1 MNMIHIFYVLL
12 ITPTFGIYVQN
23 ELKNVTKRNNYSPA
37 EWTEPEGIWS
47 SLLEEWTLSNREIPS
62 RGREARIIQ
71 TVPPPN
77 FYGQQQQHQFQQPYH
92 KYIPT
97 SETYL
102 NRRIGESVEPEPNLR
117 RQNEAIAG
125 KVVANMMGPPSMQ
138 HQQQQQQ
145 QQQQI
150 PLKLQSQHRQYQ
162 FNSPREVSETDLYL
176 LGAIEKLVYRVDYM
190 EKRLKRTEQLVYYL
204 MAGNNQKVEPDECPK
219 NFTKINTDCYHI
231 GAKDRVDWKS
241 AALKC
246 KSLGAILAE
255 FEKIEKYQD
264 VVAHVLSNQDL
275 RGHDFW
281 IGGLNPGLLWIWST
295 SARPVN
301 PNANI
306 TSITN
311 KNEAVTKIPAKVLNA
326 SNSTKAEL
334 PTISSNFPEISGNG
348 RCLRLSYNPS
358 LFSYGYTGHDCS
370 TKHYFMCVI
379 HDKSLDNEI
388 NRIAKELKF
397 DIE

>member
-1 MNMIHIFYVLL
+1 MMTQYILYVH
-12 ITPTFGIYVQN
+12 TFMLTIC
-23 ELKNVTKRNNYSPA
+23 
-37 EWTEPEGIWS
+37 
-47 SLLEEWTLSNREIPS
+47 RETPS

-77 FYGQQQQHQFQQPYH
+77 FYGPQSNSQYQQQQQQQPQQFQQPYH

-102 NRRIGESVEPEPNLR
+102 TRRIGEAVELDPNLR
-117 RQNEAIAG
+117 RPNEAVTG
-125 KVVANMMGPPSMQ
+125 KVVANLMGPPNM
-138 HQQQQQQ
+138 Q

-150 PLKLQSQHRQYQ
+150 PLKLQAQHRQYQ

-190 EKRLKRTEQLVYYL
+190 EKRLRRNEQLVYYL
-204 MAGNNQKVEPDECPK
+204 MAGNNQKVEPEECPK
-219 NFTKINTDCYHI
+219 NFTKINTDCYHF
-231 GAKDRVDWKS
+231 GVKDRVDWKS

-246 KSLGAILAE
+246 KSLGAILVE

-264 VVAHVLSNQDL
+264 VVAHVLSNQEF

-311 KNEAVTKIPAKVLNA
+311 NKNEAVTKIPAKVLNA
-326 SNSTKAEL
+326 SNSTKTEL

-348 RCLRLSYNPS
+348 RCLRLSYNPA
-358 LFSYGYTGHDCS
+358 LFSYGYTGQDCS

-388 NRIAKELKF
+388 NRIAKELKL